1 VGFKWDHYTE
11 ALLSTDLKLPTGFP
25 PVELDAR
32 RTALFLDIDGTLLE
46 IASRPESVIVPPDL
60 VGLLCDLRDRLDGAL
75 AILSGRALASIDA
88 LFEPVHFIAA
98 GCHGAQIRLATGE
111 LELGRPVPDW
121 AVRAAMAIPDAIPG
135 VLVENKINALS
146 VHYRAIP
153 ERAAEVLALTQP
165 WRERLA
171 SEGFA
176 MLPGK
181 SVVDIKPADVS
192 KGTAT
197 RKYMAAPP
205 FAGRTPVFAGDD
217 ITDQEVLSVL
227 PEFGGTGI
235 SVGRKLNGASFVIAT
250 PKLTRDWLKQQ
261 AGQLKDKV
269 VVERHPA

>member
-1 VGFKWDHYTE
+1 
-11 ALLSTDLKLPTGFP
+11 LSTDLKLPTGFP
-25 PVELDAR
+25 PVELDSR
-32 RTALFLDIDGTLLE
+32 RSALFLDIDGTLLE
-46 IASRPESVIVPPDL
+46 IASTPESVVVPPDL

-75 AILSGRALASIDA
+75 AILSGRALTSIDA

-98 GCHGAQIRLATGE
+98 GCHGAQVRLANGE
-111 LELGRPVPDW
+111 LELARPVPDW
-121 AVRAAMAIPDAIPG
+121 AVRAALAIPDSIPG
-135 VLVENKINALS
+135 VLVENKVNALS

-171 SEGFA
+171 AEGFA

-181 SVVDIKPADVS
+181 SVVDVKPADVS
-192 KGTAT
+192 KGTAV

-250 PKLTRDWLKQQ
+250 PKLTRDWLK
-261 AGQLKDKV
+261 AEALQLKDKV
-269 VVERHPA
+269 PVERQPA